1 MIPVEGQKVVNLS
14 PDWVAG
20 YFRIRWQL
28 SSGLGGSFR
37 PEYATLSLTLK
48 SVMVNQPFEEHVSWF
63 GRY

>member
-37 PEYATLSLTLK
+37 PEYTSAKLTNL
-48 SVMVNQPFEEHVSWF
+48 V
-63 GRY
+63 

>member
-37 PEYATLSLTLK
+37 PEYTLPIKLGFLTNFVTQILRK
-48 SVMVNQPFEEHVSWF
+48 NKGYQN
-63 GRY
+63 